1 MCKALRQ
8 EYNDTFGRSGPGGWG
23 RMSKVQG
30 SRIQRHRGDGEA
42 DRSKNIAAQKKRTFI
57 SLSVEGAGAGM
68 TG

>member
-42 DRSKNIAAQKKRTFI
+42 DLGRALSAMAKTLVLNLSK
-57 SLSVEGAGAGM
+57 
-68 TG
+68 